1 MLLLT
6 LLLNGA
12 CTVTFLANKL
22 SKGESIRAIVPS
34 DFAFGALG
42 NPSIPGYTPIIIELE
57 LLDYIL

>member
-1 MLLLT
+1 
-6 LLLNGA
+6 
-12 CTVTFLANKL
+12 L

-42 NPSIPGYTPIIIELE
+42 NHIIPGYMPIIIELE